1 MRKLKETVAKQLSI
15 VQDYRYRYIYLYSCK
30 TVKALNFFRNTAQLG
45 NFFPQMWRSGA
56 VVQWCGGAMILK
68 VAHVAVIYIIFYI
81 FTSFLTYCIPVLS
94 VFDMKWIRVYIG
106 NTAKKGINYT
116 EQIY

>member
-1 MRKLKETVAKQLSI
+1 MRKLKETVVKQLSI

-81 FTSFLTYCIPVLS
+81 FYVIFDILYTGIVS
-94 VFDMKWIRVYIG
+94 V
-106 NTAKKGINYT
+106 
-116 EQIY
+116 